1 MPPNVIV
8 QSAIIQIFFVY
19 YFLSVCL
26 GTELVNLIKYLS
38 ICWSICLSSLFAL
51 YYIYTSSIDRSSD
64 PCIHSHDLIVCILA
78 NVVGFGIA
86 ASMNS
91 NPSPTL
97 LFFLLPAV
105 LQDLRRVLVGEES
118 FFMSLQ
124 NIPND
129 PSSPGRCFGD
139 LSGGHWHEWQR
150 PSDPATWWW
159 IGSEWV
165 EVD

>member
-19 YFLSVCL
+19 HFLSVCL
-26 GTELVNLIKYLS
+26 GTELIKLIKYLS
-38 ICWSICLSSLFAL
+38 ICWSIYLSSLFAL
-51 YYIYTSSIDRSSD
+51 YYILHLSID
-64 PCIHSHDLIVCILA
+64 PAIHASIHMTKLIVCILG

-118 FFMSLQ
+118 LFMSLQ

-129 PSSPGRCFGD
+129 LIWCVN
-139 LSGGHWHEWQR
+139 LLTTVQ
-150 PSDPATWWW
+150 
-159 IGSEWV
+159 GSISHRIHVWYIW
-165 EVD
+165 